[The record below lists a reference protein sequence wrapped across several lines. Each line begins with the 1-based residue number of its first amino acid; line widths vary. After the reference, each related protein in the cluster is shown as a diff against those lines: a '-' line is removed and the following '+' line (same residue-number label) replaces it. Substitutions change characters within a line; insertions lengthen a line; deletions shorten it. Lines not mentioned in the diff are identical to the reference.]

1 MITYFS
7 APITSPKRQNEPLS
21 VTAQTNV
28 VAGKCSTSQHNRA
41 GEAKTLIIY
50 ASTFHPDY
58 NLDYAS
64 QAD

>member
-1 MITYFS
+1 
-7 APITSPKRQNEPLS
+7 
-21 VTAQTNV
+21 V
-28 VAGKCSTSQHNRA
+28 VAGKYSTSQHNRA

-50 ASTFHPDY
+50 ASTLHPDY